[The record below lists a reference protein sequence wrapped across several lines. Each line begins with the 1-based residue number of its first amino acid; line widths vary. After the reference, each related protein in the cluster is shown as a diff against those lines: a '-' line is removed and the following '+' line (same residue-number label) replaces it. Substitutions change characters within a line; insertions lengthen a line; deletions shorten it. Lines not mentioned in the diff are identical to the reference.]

1 MAYIEINIVS
11 FILSTKAIKKVDAVL
26 LLPEAISYIILTL
39 FCVNFR
45 MNQLLVWIQE
55 LGGIFGMLCQGY

>member
-11 FILSTKAIKKVDAVL
+11 FLLSTKAIKKVDAVL